1 MSKRSAELKHLSD
14 LKPDARNARHHN
26 PRNLGMIAD
35 SLREVGAAR
44 SGVIDEDGNIL
55 AGNGTWEALAEAGI
69 ERVKVVEA
77 DGNEWVVVQ
86 RKGLTPEQKRKLAI
100 ADNRTSELADWDP
113 TILLEDI
120 GNGLDL
126 SGLWRDNELEKLL
139 RDEQMGDAD
148 LDSLIAQS
156 GDQEGKQ
163 GERFRIVITGPEEQ
177 KSEILTALI
186 QVKRDHGGMA
196 IIQ

>member
-1 MSKRSAELKHLSD
+1 
-14 LKPDARNARHHN
+14 
-26 PRNLGMIAD
+26 MIAD